1 MKPAGLVLLLAG
13 WAIVLTAAA
22 LLKPTPAR
30 AGFVLAG
37 VGVEAMGLVLLVRA
51 HIVPRGDRS

>member
-1 MKPAGLVLLLAG
+1 MKPAGLLLLLAG

-22 LLKPTPAR
+22 LLKPTAAR